1 MITVG
6 IVGGSGYTG
15 KKLLQI
21 CSAHPQIKEISIYG
35 FSTAGEKISNVFPEL
50 VNQVVDTEIK
60 SVKNI
65 SFEHDLY
72 FIALPH
78 GEALEYVPALIKAGK
93 KVIDLGGDYRL
104 DTPEEYKT
112 WYNKEHSSPELL
124 KDKCY
129 SLADYLTIDYSK
141 INLIANPGCYP
152 TSVLLA
158 LLPFV
163 NNFSSVINTIN
174 TCSYSGTSGAG
185 KSAKTDLLMSEMDG
199 NVKAYNVNN
208 HRHQPEIYQE
218 LVKAGLKEE
227 YNITMHLLPIAVGIY
242 STTTIKLKEEI
253 DAEKL
258 HKVYYDKYYSSPF
271 VRLRKVPPSLTWV
284 TGTNYCDIN
293 LSLKSKTLII
303 TSAIDNLIKGAAGQA
318 IQNMNKL
325 FNWEESLGLLSL
337 GV

>member
-15 KKLLQI
+15 KKLLQL
-21 CSAHPQIKEISIYG
+21 CSTHPNIKSFTVYG
-35 FSTAGEKISNVFPEL
+35 FSTAGENISSVFPEL
-50 VNQVVDTEIK
+50 LNIVEDKVIE
-60 SVKNI
+60 SVKSI
-65 SFEHDLY
+65 SLEHDLY

-78 GEALEYVPALIKAGK
+78 GEALEYVPNLIKAGK

-104 DTPEEYKT
+104 DTPEEYQT
-112 WYNKEHSSPELL
+112 WYNKKHNSPELL
-124 KDKCY
+124 KEKCY
-129 SLADYLTIDYSK
+129 SLADYINTDYTK
-141 INLIANPGCYP
+141 VNLIANPGCYP

-158 LLPFV
+158 LLPFIS
-163 NNFSSVINTIN
+163 NFSDVINTVN

-208 HRHQPEIYQE
+208 HRHQPEIFQE

-258 HKVYYDKYYSSPF
+258 AKVYFDKYNSSPF

-284 TGTNYCDIN
+284 TGTNFCDIN
-293 LSLKSKTLII
+293 LSLKSKTLVI

-337 GV
+337 GA